1 MSKKL
6 FTVRKNPEYSY
17 SSNKASAVK
26 IPKKAIYS
34 IYFQGVAV
42 IHIEDFIPEKKQL
55 AKELCKFLNSSQY
68 EQPLQIT

>member
-42 IHIEDFIPEKKQL
+42 IHIEDFIPEKKTI
-55 AKELCKFLNSSQY
+55 S
-68 EQPLQIT
+68 